1 MFSKTITSSARFLK
15 MPHEA
20 QSLYFHLCMAADDD
34 GVVEAFTV
42 IRLTGANEDV
52 FRVLTAKQFIIPL
65 NEDDVSYILDWN
77 EHNLLRADRKINSV
91 YQNLLVSVLPDV
103 KLLEPKQRK
112 DRRGTSQGQPKD
124 GLSKGKLSKVS
135 LIKDKESIT
144 NVIEE
149 TSKVQE
155 IQKVKYGND
164 EINWVIQEFEA
175 TMGFK
180 SQGGNKDRF
189 MAKHLLN
196 NYSREQLTVM
206 LQWCSTDPYAPRVGS
221 VEKLWYKRGDI
232 LAGLKKKFTENNNPI
247 NSKVI
252 KI

>member
-144 NVIEE
+144 KVIEE
-149 TSKVQE
+149 THDIPKQPV
-155 IQKVKYGND
+155 VYGNPD
-164 EINWVIQEFEA
+164 INWLLQEFE
-175 TMGFK
+175 TIIGFK
-180 SQGGNKDRF
+180 SQGGGKDRI
-189 MAKHLLN
+189 MASHLVK
-196 NYSREQLTVM
+196 NYTREQLTVM
-206 LQWCSTDPYAPRVGS
+206 LQWCSTDPYAPRIGS

-232 LAGLKKKFTENNNPI
+232 LAGLKKKIEAPSIIVDISNL
-247 NSKVI
+247 
-252 KI
+252 